1 MVMDIKRAF
10 LHAPILWEVYINLPV
25 EAQGGDREPMMG
37 LLKRALYGTRDA
49 PQSWQHH
56 ISSVLATLGFKP
68 GRANPCVFRHSP
80 RKLLISIHVDDFMCL
95 GASADL
101 SWLKLELGKRFEFT
115 SAILGTGA
123 GESQEVQYLNRTL
136 KWTSQGI
143 TYEHDSKHVST
154 VLKELGLEDGKGV
167 STPGVKE
174 GENSRDKGGGQLLAG
189 RDEQMARRLIAV
201 LNYLSQDRLDVGY
214 AVKEAARQMSKPTKN
229 TLKIVQRIARYLQ
242 THPLRPQLFR
252 WQCDPKE
259 LCTYTDADWA
269 GCERTRRST
278 SGGVVLRGQHVIK
291 AWSRTQSGIAL
302 SSGEAEL
309 VAVVKGSTETL
320 GLKRLAEEMDEVTG
334 VKILTDSSAAKG
346 AVTRSG
352 SGRMKHLA
360 TNNLWVQEKARS
372 GEIVFVK
379 IPRGGN
385 YADMLTHHWDSSSGE
400 KFLTSLGMSHCSF
413 V

>member
-10 LHAPILWEVYINLPV
+10 LHAPILREVYINLPE
-25 EAQGGDREPMMG
+25 EAQGGDRAPMMG
-37 LLKRALYGTRDA
+37 LLHVHCMARETLHKAGSTIYQVCWPLWASNRD
-49 PQSWQHH
+49 
-56 ISSVLATLGFKP
+56 VLTHVCFAI
-68 GRANPCVFRHSP
+68 
-80 RKLLISIHVDDFMCL
+80 LLESCLFQHVDDFMCL

-143 TYEHDSKHVST
+143 SYEHDSKHVST
-154 VLKELGLEDGKGV
+154 VLKELGLVDGKGV

-174 GENSRDKGGGQLLAG
+174 GENSRDKGGDQLLAG

-320 GLKRLAEEMDEVTG
+320 GLKRLAEEMDEATG